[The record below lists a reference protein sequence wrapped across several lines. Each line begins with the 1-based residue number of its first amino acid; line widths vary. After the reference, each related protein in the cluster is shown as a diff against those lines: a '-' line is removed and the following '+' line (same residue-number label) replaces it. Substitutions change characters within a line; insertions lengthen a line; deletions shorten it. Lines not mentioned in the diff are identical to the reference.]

1 MNLKYIFDAITP
13 ENIKN
18 IPVIRSAMDI
28 FIQNL
33 EKNAKVSK
41 DIRKIYES
49 DNENIKIALVKTYL
63 NSLYNVI
70 SKAQTNKV
78 IKNKLDEHELLDVP
92 LKTKITSILNEENS
106 IVGKVQKQ
114 KTGTKVGIEYA
125 YNLAMYLETGS
136 QVSDFNIEEVQPFH
150 FKTDGS
156 LFKEMYEAVVKPISH
171 PIGFTYDYSQVIKDS
186 ITDFFGVNILYDF
199 SKIEVRCFTTGRF
212 DVFTDNE
219 NDALIKADFLTRIN
233 PLTNA
238 KFTESEFFAQVNIN
252 YNKVVK
258 EYLNFTIDRRLY
270 KCVIFNKSVKK

>member
-49 DNENIKIALVKTYL
+49 DNENVKIALIKTYL

-106 IVGKVQKQ
+106 IV
-114 KTGTKVGIEYA
+114 
-125 YNLAMYLETGS
+125 
-136 QVSDFNIEEVQPFH
+136 
-150 FKTDGS
+150 
-156 LFKEMYEAVVKPISH
+156 
-171 PIGFTYDYSQVIKDS
+171 
-186 ITDFFGVNILYDF
+186 
-199 SKIEVRCFTTGRF
+199 
-212 DVFTDNE
+212 
-219 NDALIKADFLTRIN
+219 
-233 PLTNA
+233 
-238 KFTESEFFAQVNIN
+238 
-252 YNKVVK
+252 
-258 EYLNFTIDRRLY
+258 
-270 KCVIFNKSVKK
+270 